1 MVLAR
6 FRDVRPQVAA
16 ACASAGE
23 VAEAIALA
31 RRSGLE
37 LAVRSGGHCF
47 AGRSST
53 TGVLIDVGP
62 MRTVE
67 VQDGLV
73 AVGAGT
79 LLCDLYDALAPHGR
93 TVAAGCGPDVG
104 IAGLTLG
111 GGLGI
116 LGRTHGLTSDQ
127 LVAAEV
133 VLADGRVVDCD
144 EHTHPDLFWALRGAG
159 GGQLGV
165 VTRLVLRTVPAPETT
180 TLHLVWPHADGA
192 ALLEA
197 WQRWS
202 PDAPDAMAASLLVTV
217 GADPSEPPRVHVFG
231 AMLAGEAETRAQLRA
246 LSDRAGAE
254 PRSTELRTRGYRQA
268 KAHLSDHGPGDEP
281 SPDAHG
287 WSKSEFFREPVPGPA
302 VAALLAHVAA
312 DRAPGQLRVLDLSP
326 WAGAYNRVA
335 HDATAF
341 PHRAERFLIKHDVVV
356 DPPPDAAARERALR
370 WLRRSWALVHPFGTG
385 GVYPNFPDPEL
396 EDAERAYHGANL
408 ARLGEV
414 KAAYDPDDVFRFPQ
428 SIAPVAGVA

>member
-1 MVLAR
+1 M
-6 FRDVRPQVAA
+6 
-16 ACASAGE
+16 
-23 VAEAIALA
+23 
-31 RRSGLE
+31 
-37 LAVRSGGHCF
+37 
-47 AGRSST
+47 
-53 TGVLIDVGP
+53 
-62 MRTVE
+62 
-67 VQDGLV
+67 
-73 AVGAGT
+73 
-79 LLCDLYDALAPHGR
+79 LCDLYDALAPHGR

-159 GGQLGV
+159 GGQIGV
-165 VTRLVLRTVPAPETT
+165 VTRFVLRTVPAPETT
-180 TLHLVWPHADGA
+180 TLHLVWPHGDGA

-197 WQRWS
+197 WQGWS
-202 PDAPDAMAASLLVTV
+202 PDAPDAVAASLLVTA
-217 GADPSEPPRVHVFG
+217 GADPSDPPRVHVFG

-246 LSDRAGAE
+246 LIDRAGAE
-254 PRSTELRTRGYRQA
+254 PRSTELRMRRYRQA

-287 WSKSEFFREPVPGPA
+287 WSKSEFFREPVPRPA
-302 VAALLAHVAA
+302 VAALLEHVAA

-335 HDATAF
+335 PDATAF

-356 DPPPDAAARERALR
+356 DAPPDAAARERAVR
-370 WLRRSWALVHPFGTG
+370 WLRRSWRARPSVRHRRRVPELPRPRARGRGTG
-385 GVYPNFPDPEL
+385 LPRRQPRPPGRGQGRLRPRRRLPLPAID
-396 EDAERAYHGANL
+396 H
-408 ARLGEV
+408 ARRPGGMIRS
-414 KAAYDPDDVFRFPQ
+414 ADDVRGRGTQ
-428 SIAPVAGVA
+428 CRR